1 MAAVFLKLVNLSISA
16 SWLVLAVL
24 VFRTVFRKAP
34 KWSNVLLLGVVA
46 LRLML
51 PFSIESPASLLPS
64 GETIRTDTAQTVPAP
79 AANTVQAEAGAPL
92 ADTPHTPIIHSGVPV
107 IDDAVNTVIRE
118 PSNTVREADSSSRR
132 SWTEWAGWVW
142 LAGMAVMLAYAG
154 FSYVR
159 LRRRVRISLREE
171 GNVYLCDEIAT
182 PFILGVVRPHIYLP
196 SAMDGVQKANVL
208 AHERAHLARW
218 DHWWKPLGYGL
229 LAVYWF
235 NPVLWAAY
243 IQLCRDIELACDEK
257 VIRDLDA
264 EGKTVEKLDGYYH
277 YNYGRS
283 SSDAYHSESYFYPIP
298 DSGDYYNIDISWTA
312 C

>member
-51 PFSIESPASLLPS
+51 PCSIESPASLLPS

-79 AANTVQAEAGAPL
+79 AANTVQAETGAPL

-132 SWTEWAGWVW
+132 SWTEWAGRVW

-159 LRRRVRISLREE
+159 LRRRVRISLRE
-171 GNVYLCDEIAT
+171 
-182 PFILGVVRPHIYLP
+182 
-196 SAMDGVQKANVL
+196 
-208 AHERAHLARW
+208 
-218 DHWWKPLGYGL
+218 
-229 LAVYWF
+229 
-235 NPVLWAAY
+235 
-243 IQLCRDIELACDEK
+243 
-257 VIRDLDA
+257 
-264 EGKTVEKLDGYYH
+264 
-277 YNYGRS
+277 
-283 SSDAYHSESYFYPIP
+283 
-298 DSGDYYNIDISWTA
+298 
-312 C
+312 